1 MAKSSDRLRF
11 RDAARS
17 EQHAD
22 EQDRLLA
29 DDEQQEGASDQDEC
43 LPADSLQI
51 YKTIHQIRREI
62 MDVIGQPNSFLSYA
76 QRQNLYA
83 RAVADPILSDDPYT
97 AEQLKA
103 PRMNKLLV
111 RPLVDQLYNPND
123 ISVVYCLLVNRVQF
137 LRDQTHYTHRQTVN
151 ITRALLCEVLA
162 SRVLRR
168 FDEDHPGPKGLL
180 LLAKVLVTGFE
191 PFQGAPEEIIRESN
205 TATHWAV
212 QRIGGYERR
221 LTALEVALV
230 SKSKSF
236 LSSNAFQKVVD
247 GIYQGQIIYTPTT
260 FLNIIPDHY
269 KNKPVSLYDPGNAPL
284 LNQYRLGVPRIRNVM
299 DIIQFMLLLL
309 LYVLVMSN
317 RDGNKF
323 TWSELIFC
331 IYTFGWAL
339 EEFASILEHGW
350 QVYTQNLWSFLDF
363 IFCILYV
370 AYLIVR
376 IGDLLTDAE
385 LDGHAYTIL
394 ATAAPILIPR
404 LAFNLMSENIL
415 FVSLRT
421 MMANFLVLSVLAV
434 WCFAGFFLAMRWLCD
449 GKHTSITISKWM
461 LWVWF
466 GLDGTGIQRS
476 VELHWLLGPILM
488 VTFAFLGNTLFLTI
502 LVSMLTN
509 TFAVIVSDA
518 TAERQFQR
526 AVLTFQG
533 VKSDAIFAYQ
543 TPFNVVALIV
553 LMPLKMLVTPRWF
566 HKINVT
572 AIRFLNAPILLVIGL
587 YERRTLWA
595 ATKQRTLPLGARQ
608 KLAFW
613 KVSRFSVHGDLQA
626 VFDTEPPQSVLDQ
639 ISDDDNLNINILE
652 EELHESRGKRRS
664 ERRPVRALSTSSA
677 NELTEQLSE
686 LLRDHN
692 DQAVKPR
699 LDAMEEAVKRI
710 EGLLTEVSQSRQNG
724 S

>member
-1 MAKSSDRLRF
+1 M
-11 RDAARS
+11 
-17 EQHAD
+17 
-22 EQDRLLA
+22 
-29 DDEQQEGASDQDEC
+29 
-43 LPADSLQI
+43 
-51 YKTIHQIRREI
+51 
-62 MDVIGQPNSFLSYA
+62 
-76 QRQNLYA
+76 
-83 RAVADPILSDDPYT
+83 
-97 AEQLKA
+97 
-103 PRMNKLLV
+103 
-111 RPLVDQLYNPND
+111 
-123 ISVVYCLLVNRVQF
+123 
-137 LRDQTHYTHRQTVN
+137 N

-168 FDEDHPGPKGLL
+168 FDEEHPGRNGLL

-191 PFQGAPEEIIRESN
+191 PFQGAPEEIIQESN

-247 GIYQGQIIYTPTT
+247 AIYLGQIIYTPTT
-260 FLNIIPDHY
+260 FLDIIPDHY
-269 KNKPVSLYDPGNAPL
+269 KNKPISLYNPNDAPL
-284 LNQYRLGVPRIRNVM
+284 LNQYRLAVPRIRNIM
-299 DIIQFMLLLL
+299 DIVQFMLLLV

-317 RDGNKF
+317 RDDVTF
-323 TWSELIFC
+323 TWYEMMFC
-331 IYTFGWAL
+331 IYAFGWAL

-363 IFCILYV
+363 IFCIFYG
-370 AYLIVR
+370 AYLLLR
-376 IGDLLTDAE
+376 LRGKMTGDDE
-385 LDGHAYTIL
+385 LGELAFTIL
-394 ATAAPILIPR
+394 ATAAPVLIPR
-404 LAFNLMSENIL
+404 LAFNLLSENIL
-415 FVSLRT
+415 FVSMRT
-421 MMANFLVLSVLAV
+421 MMADFMVLSLLAV
-434 WCFAGFFLAMRWLCD
+434 WCFAGFFFAMNWLCNGD
-449 GKHTSITISKWM
+449 HTSITISKWM

-476 VELHWLLGPILM
+476 VEFHWLLGPILM

-502 LVSMLTN
+502 LVAMLTN
-509 TFAVIVSDA
+509 AFAVIVSDA

-543 TPFNVVALIV
+543 TPFNVLALV
-553 LMPLKMLVTPRWF
+553 LLVPLKMLLSPRWF

-572 AIRFLNAPILLVIGL
+572 AIRFLNAPILLGISL

-595 ATKQRTLPLGARQ
+595 SANQKSLPSGPQQ

-626 VFDTEPPQSVLDQ
+626 VFDTEPPQSVINQ
-639 ISDDDNLNINILE
+639 ISRDDNFSINILE
-652 EELHESRGKRRS
+652 EEHHESRGKYRS
-664 ERRPVRALSTSSA
+664 ARKPVRALSTSSA

-686 LLRDHN
+686 LLRDNN
-692 DQAVKPR
+692 DQTIRPR

-710 EGLLTEVSQSRQNG
+710 EDLLLKVSQDLDGGLEEKKDDRKGRAG

>member
-1 MAKSSDRLRF
+1 M
-11 RDAARS
+11 
-17 EQHAD
+17 
-22 EQDRLLA
+22 
-29 DDEQQEGASDQDEC
+29 
-43 LPADSLQI
+43 
-51 YKTIHQIRREI
+51 
-62 MDVIGQPNSFLSYA
+62 
-76 QRQNLYA
+76 
-83 RAVADPILSDDPYT
+83 
-97 AEQLKA
+97 
-103 PRMNKLLV
+103 
-111 RPLVDQLYNPND
+111 
-123 ISVVYCLLVNRVQF
+123 
-137 LRDQTHYTHRQTVN
+137 
-151 ITRALLCEVLA
+151 
-162 SRVLRR
+162 LRR
-168 FDEDHPGPKGLL
+168 FDEDHPGRKGLL

-191 PFQGAPEEIIRESN
+191 PFQGAPEEIIRETN

-236 LSSNAFQKVVD
+236 LSSDAFQKVVD
-247 GIYQGQIIYTPTT
+247 GIYQGQIVYTPTT
-260 FLNIIPDHY
+260 FLDILPDHY
-269 KNKPVSLYDPGNAPL
+269 KNKPVSLYDPSNAPL
-284 LNQYRLGVPRIRNVM
+284 LNQYRLAVPRIRNVM

-317 RDGNKF
+317 RDGIKF
-323 TWSELIFC
+323 TWCELIFC

-363 IFCILYV
+363 SFCILYI

-376 IGDLLTDAE
+376 ITGKLTGNNAE
-385 LDGHAYTIL
+385 LGEHAYTIL

-421 MMANFLVLSVLAV
+421 MMADFLVLSALAV
-434 WCFAGFFLAMRWLCD
+434 WCFAGFFLAMNWLCE
-449 GKHTSITISKWM
+449 GKHKPITISKWM

-476 VELHWLLGPILM
+476 VDLHWLLGPILM

-543 TPFNVVALIV
+543 TPFNVVALV
-553 LMPLKMLVTPRWF
+553 LLMPLKLLLTPRWF

-595 ATKQRTLPLGARQ
+595 ATNQRTLPLGTRQ

-652 EELHESRGKRRS
+652 EELHESRRKRRT
-664 ERRPVRALSTSSA
+664 ERRPFRALSTSSA

-692 DQAVKPR
+692 DQTVKPR
-699 LDAMEEAVKRI
+699 LDAMEEAVTRI
-710 EGLLTEVSQSRQNG
+710 EDLLSEVSRGMQNG

>member
-1 MAKSSDRLRF
+1 MPLNRI
-11 RDAARS
+11 
-17 EQHAD
+17 
-22 EQDRLLA
+22 
-29 DDEQQEGASDQDEC
+29 GANC
-43 LPADSLQI
+43 LCFP
-51 YKTIHQIRREI
+51 
-62 MDVIGQPNSFLSYA
+62 P
-76 QRQNLYA
+76 
-83 RAVADPILSDDPYT
+83 
-97 AEQLKA
+97 
-103 PRMNKLLV
+103 
-111 RPLVDQLYNPND
+111 
-123 ISVVYCLLVNRVQF
+123 VYCLLVNRVQF
-137 LRDQTHYTHRQTVN
+137 LRDQTYPTRRQTVN

-168 FDEDHPGPKGLL
+168 FDEDHPGRNGLL

-191 PFQGAPEEIIRESN
+191 PFQGAPEEIIQESN
-205 TATHWAV
+205 AATHWAV

-230 SKSKSF
+230 SKSKTF
-236 LSSNAFQKVVD
+236 LSSNACKKVVD
-247 GIYQGQIIYTPTT
+247 AIYQGQIIYTPTT

-269 KNKPVSLYDPGNAPL
+269 KHRPVSLYDPTNSPL
-284 LNQYRLGVPRIRNVM
+284 LNQYRLAVPRIRNIM
-299 DIIQFMLLLL
+299 DIAQFIVLLL

-317 RDGNKF
+317 REGARF
-323 TWSELIFC
+323 TWYELVFC
-331 IYTFGWAL
+331 IYAFGWAL

-363 IFCILYV
+363 IFCIFYGT
-370 AYLIVR
+370 YLVLR
-376 IGDLLTDAE
+376 LRGKATRNDELGEQALT
-385 LDGHAYTIL
+385 LL
-394 ATAAPILIPR
+394 ATAAPVLIPR

-421 MMANFLVLSVLAV
+421 MMADFTLLSVLAV
-434 WCFAGFFLAMRWLCD
+434 WCFAGFFFAMKWLCKD
-449 GKHTSITISKWM
+449 SHTSITISKWM

-476 VELHWLLGPILM
+476 IEFHWLLGPILM

-533 VKSDAIFAYQ
+533 VKSDAIYAYQ
-543 TPFNVVALIV
+543 TPFNVLALV
-553 LMPLKMLVTPRWF
+553 LLMPLKMLLSPRWF

-572 AIRFLNAPILLVIGL
+572 AIRFLNAPILLVISH

-595 ATKQRTLPLGARQ
+595 ATNQKTLPSGPRQ

-613 KVSRFSVHGDLQA
+613 NFSRFSVHGDLQA

-639 ISDDDNLNINILE
+639 IFHDDDLSIDILE
-652 EELHESRGKRRS
+652 EEIHQSRGKQRS
-664 ERRPVRALSTSSA
+664 ESQSKPHWRPVRALSTSSA

-686 LLRDHN
+686 LLRDHG
-692 DQAVKPR
+692 DQTVKPR
-699 LDAMEEAVKRI
+699 LDAMEEAVKRV
-710 EGLLTEVSQSRQNG
+710 ENLLLKVSQGMHNG
-724 S
+724 SKDQEHNR